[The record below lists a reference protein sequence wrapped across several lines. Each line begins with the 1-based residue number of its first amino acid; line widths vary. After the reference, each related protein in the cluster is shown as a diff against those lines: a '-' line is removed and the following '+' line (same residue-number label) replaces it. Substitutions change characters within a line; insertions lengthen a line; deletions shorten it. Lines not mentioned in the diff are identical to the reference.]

1 VVWEGM
7 AVLLR
12 VKKRWRVEDRERR
25 DKEER
30 LDSEWKSNWRAGRKR
45 WNWEGVVD
53 TAWVRGI
60 GRVLMVELIAS
71 VSCVGSESLTS

>member
-1 VVWEGM
+1 M

-45 WNWEGVVD
+45 
-53 TAWVRGI
+53 
-60 GRVLMVELIAS
+60 
-71 VSCVGSESLTS
+71 